1 MFLNGLIYIQKLSNN
16 FAALSASIR
25 WYNAEYKKIWR
36 ALEMLNI
43 FPKIALYLIV
53 LKFRH
58 DSWQSLFEQSLR
70 IKLMI
75 FLASRMLL
83 GILLV
88 RFKNLNCPTCVCVC
102 VWESNRVS
110 LCEPF
115 IHLLTYFGYLQMA
128 FGFGPLAFCEWIK
141 QASYGSTCASRLL
154 SALDWFTVKM
164 HLPLTVAGAVEN
176 ALSVRSCREKYER
189 NMQSARFAVKFHNE

>member
-1 MFLNGLIYIQKLSNN
+1 
-16 FAALSASIR
+16 
-25 WYNAEYKKIWR
+25 
-36 ALEMLNI
+36 MLNI

-83 GILLV
+83 GTLLV

-102 VWESNRVS
+102 LRV
-110 LCEPF
+110 
-115 IHLLTYFGYLQMA
+115 IG
-128 FGFGPLAFCEWIK
+128 
-141 QASYGSTCASRLL
+141 
-154 SALDWFTVKM
+154 
-164 HLPLTVAGAVEN
+164 
-176 ALSVRSCREKYER
+176 
-189 NMQSARFAVKFHNE
+189 